1 MSKTSE
7 WIPVGALGDAFLP
20 ENNALP
26 AITDLNGRTISLH
39 FENGWVVEHTFIDEK
54 RLSWQIT
61 KGEAD
66 ALQGNEHYVATRPRQ
81 DIYFIDFIKSGERAS
96 SVSLV
101 LDFARGVFLAV
112 LGQLPEAGESLTPF
126 LTRIAQG
133 KELTAVKADF
143 LRGSIDA
150 PVTASDA
157 LPQSTLELVGK
168 RVEYR
173 YSPYE
178 LYEHIYLND
187 RYYAWHCI
195 EGSEKNLG
203 DTDACHYYKIADE
216 LYLFAW
222 REKIVPTL
230 GVIMIDLAA
239 LKTTGKILGY
249 ESNDFGAVRN
259 FSVGAY
265 ARVVSAISV
274 T

>member
-7 WIPVGALGDAFLP
+7 WIPVGALGDAFNP
-20 ENNALP
+20 DSNALP
-26 AITDLNGRTISLH
+26 TVNDLVGRIIKLH
-39 FENGWVVEHTFIDEK
+39 FENGWVIEHTFTDDK

-61 KGEAD
+61 EGEAD
-66 ALQGNEHYVATRPRQ
+66 VRQGSEEYCATRPRQ
-81 DIYFIDFIKSGERAS
+81 DIYFVDFIKSSERAS

-101 LDFARGVFLAV
+101 LDFARGVFIAV
-112 LGQLPEAGESLTPF
+112 LGELPNADEALTPF

-133 KELTAVKADF
+133 KELTAVKTVF
-143 LRGSIDA
+143 LRGCIGTA
-150 PVTASDA
+150 VTTNDS
-157 LPQSTLELVGK
+157 LPQITQELLGK
-168 RVEYR
+168 RVEYQ
-173 YSPYE
+173 YSPVE

-187 RYYAWHCI
+187 SYYTWRCI
-195 EGSEKNLG
+195 EGSEKSLC

-216 LYLFAW
+216 LYLFVW

-239 LKTTGKILGY
+239 LKTTGKIIGY

-265 ARVVSAISV
+265 ARFVSTISV
-274 T
+274 A